1 MNIIVEPLY
10 IGGEKD
16 TKDAKRTTNW
26 FFLDNK
32 IRKRPA
38 LNNIKRIVSIS
49 TDTDAN
55 QKTFIELTPDDV

>member
-1 MNIIVEPLY
+1 MNNIVEPIY

-16 TKDAKRTTNW
+16 TKDAKRTTRG
-26 FFLDNK
+26 FFFNNK

-38 LNNIKRIVSIS
+38 LNNIKRFVFIS